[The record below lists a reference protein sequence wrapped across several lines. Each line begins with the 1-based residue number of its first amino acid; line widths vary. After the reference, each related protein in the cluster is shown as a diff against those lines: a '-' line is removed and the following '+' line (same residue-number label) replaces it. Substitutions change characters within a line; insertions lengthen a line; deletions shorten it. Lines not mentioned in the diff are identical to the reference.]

1 MSTLV
6 TSSPPAVAAPGVVT
20 DPRRRRNIL
29 IAMILALVGVVAS
42 VSGLN
47 VAQQQLAVDL
57 GASQSQLLWI
67 INGYTLALAAL
78 LLPIGAI
85 GDRWGRK
92 PILLGGL
99 TLFAVSNV
107 FAALAT
113 TTTALLLARVGA
125 GAAAAMIMPV
135 TLSVITSSFP
145 VEERAKAVGT
155 WSGFAGAG
163 GILGLFVS
171 SFLIDRVSWPWL
183 FVMPIAFAAVA
194 LAMTWR
200 FVGNSREDK
209 AGRFDVAGSILSA
222 VAIGAL
228 ILGIHEGPERGWTD
242 ALTAGGLLVGVAALI
257 AFVVWELR
265 VDHPILDLRVF
276 RNRNLAAG
284 SVTLM
289 VVFAV
294 LMGIFLVLVQFLQ
307 TVAGYSALG
316 AAAGLLPMAAVMMPL
331 STMAPTIAKRIGQ
344 RRTLLIGS
352 ALFATGLVLL
362 ATMVSVSG
370 GYLSILPGLLV
381 LGVGIGLLMSP
392 STTAITESL
401 PEEHQG
407 VASALNDTVREFGGA
422 IGIALLGS
430 VLNAGYR
437 SSVSSSTRD
446 LSPELAH
453 RVEAGIGS
461 AYAASGELGAQAPQV
476 LDAARHALVDGWQLS
491 MWVGV
496 VMAAAVFVFLAVRGG
511 PARRSSDQVLPTVD
525 PLTIHEVAIDERIL
539 VGAAGD

>member
-1 MSTLV
+1 
-6 TSSPPAVAAPGVVT
+6 VAASDVLADLTQTVVS

-29 IAMILALVGVVAS
+29 IAMILALIAVVGS

-47 VAQQQLAVDL
+47 VAQQQLALDL

-67 INGYTLALAAL
+67 INGYTMALAAL
-78 LLPIGAI
+78 LMPIGAI

-92 PILLGGL
+92 PILLAGL
-99 TLFAVSNV
+99 GLFALSNLG
-107 FAALAT
+107 AAMATST
-113 TTTALLLARVGA
+113 TTLLIARIAA

-145 VEERAKAVGT
+145 AEERAKAVGT

-171 SFLIDRVSWPWL
+171 SFLVDRVSWPWL
-183 FVMPIAFAAVA
+183 FAMPLLFAIVA

-200 FVGNSREDK
+200 VVGNSREDHE
-209 AGRFDVAGSILSA
+209 GRFDVWGSVLSA
-222 VAIGAL
+222 VAIGSL
-228 ILGIHEGPERGWTD
+228 VLGIHEGPERGWTD
-242 ALTAGGLLVGVAALI
+242 PITMGGLIIGALALI
-257 AFVVWELR
+257 GFVVWELR
-265 VDHPILDLRVF
+265 DSHPILDLRVF
-276 RNRNLAAG
+276 RNRELAAG
-284 SVTLM
+284 SVTLL

-294 LMGIFLVLVQFLQ
+294 MMGIFLVLVQFLQ
-307 TVAGYSALG
+307 AVAGYSALR
-316 AAAGLLPMAAVMMPL
+316 AAAGLLPMAFVMMPL
-331 STMAPTIAKRIGQ
+331 STAAPTIAKRIGV
-344 RRTLLIGS
+344 RTTLLTGA
-352 ALFATGLVLL
+352 ALFAGGLTLL
-362 ATMVSVSG
+362 ALMVSVEG
-370 GYLSILPGLLV
+370 GYWSILPGLLV

-422 IGIALLGS
+422 VGIALLGS

-437 SSVSSSTRD
+437 SAVSTSTGD
-446 LSPELAH
+446 LPPELAH
-453 RVEAGIGS
+453 QVEDGIGS
-461 AYAASGELGAQAPQV
+461 AYASAPALGSDAPSI

-496 VMAAAVFVFLAVRGG
+496 ALAAGVFVYLVVRGPRRTPPVAIPEPADHFVIAAAV
-511 PARRSSDQVLPTVD
+511 D
-525 PLTIHEVAIDERIL
+525 
-539 VGAAGD
+539 

>member
-1 MSTLV
+1 MSNLLISNPV
-6 TSSPPAVAAPGVVT
+6 GVGPASGVVT
-20 DPRRRRNIL
+20 DSRRRRNIL
-29 IAMILALVGVVAS
+29 TAMILALVAVVGS

-47 VAQQQLAVDL
+47 VAQQQLAMDL

-67 INGYTLALAAL
+67 INGYTMALAAL
-78 LLPIGAI
+78 LMPIGAI

-92 PILLGGL
+92 PILLAGL
-99 TLFAVSNV
+99 VLFAASNV

-113 TTTALLLARVGA
+113 TTTALLVARIGA

-183 FVMPIAFAAVA
+183 FAMPIGFALLA
-194 LAMTWR
+194 LLMTWR

-209 AGRFDVAGSILSA
+209 VGQFDVAGSILSA
-222 VAIGAL
+222 IAIGAL
-228 ILGIHEGPERGWTD
+228 VLGIHEGPERGWTD
-242 ALTAGGLLVGVAALI
+242 AVTMGGLVVGVVALV

-265 VDHPILDLRVF
+265 AAHPILDLRVF
-276 RNRNLAAG
+276 RNRDLAAG
-284 SVTLM
+284 SVTLLI
-289 VVFAV
+289 VFAV

-307 TVAGYSALG
+307 AVAGYSALG

-331 STMAPTIAKRIGQ
+331 STVAPTIAKRIGQ

-352 ALFATGLVLL
+352 ALFITGLALL
-362 ATMVSVSG
+362 ARMVSVEG

-401 PEEHQG
+401 PEEQQG

-422 IGIALLGS
+422 VGIALLGS

-437 SSVSSSTRD
+437 SSVSGSTSE

-453 RVEAGIGS
+453 RVEEGIGS
-461 AYAASGELGAQAPQV
+461 AYASAGELGVRGPQV

-496 VMAAAVFVFLAVRGG
+496 AMAAAVFVYVAVRGPG
-511 PARRSSDQVLPTVD
+511 RRTVERALPMVD
-525 PLTIHEVAIDERIL
+525 DVSIDEPVL
-539 VGAAGD
+539 VGALAD

>member
-1 MSTLV
+1 VSTLEL
-6 TSSPPAVAAPGVVT
+6 SSPAASGVVT
-20 DPRRRRNIL
+20 DSRRRRNIL
-29 IAMILALVGVVAS
+29 IAMILALVAVVAS

-47 VAQQQLAVDL
+47 VAQQQLAIDL

-67 INGYTLALAAL
+67 INGYTMALAAL
-78 LLPIGAI
+78 LMPIGAI

-92 PILLGGL
+92 PILMAGL
-99 TLFAVSNV
+99 ALFAGSNV

-113 TTTALLLARVGA
+113 TTTALLVARIGA

-145 VEERAKAVGT
+145 IEERAKAVGT

-183 FVMPIAFAAVA
+183 FVMPIAFALVA

-209 AGRFDVAGSILSA
+209 AGRFDVAGAIFSS

-228 ILGIHEGPERGWTD
+228 VLGIHEGPEQGWTS
-242 ALTAGGLLVGVAALI
+242 ALTMGGLVVGVVALI

-265 VDHPILDLRVF
+265 ASHPLIDLRVF
-276 RNRNLAAG
+276 RNRDLAAG
-284 SVTLM
+284 SVTLLI
-289 VVFAV
+289 VFAV
-294 LMGIFLVLVQFLQ
+294 LMGIFLVLIQFLQ
-307 TVAGYSALG
+307 AVVGYSALR

-344 RRTLLIGS
+344 RTTLLIG
-352 ALFATGLVLL
+352 AGLFASGLALL
-362 ATMVSVSG
+362 ATMVSVEG
-370 GYLSILPGLLV
+370 GYWSILPGLLV
-381 LGVGIGLLMSP
+381 LGLGIGLLMSP

-422 IGIALLGS
+422 VGIALLGS

-437 SSVSSSTRD
+437 SSVSSSTGS

-453 RVEAGIGS
+453 RVEDGIGS
-461 AYAASGELGAQAPQV
+461 AYASSGELGAQAPQV

-496 VMAAAVFVFLAVRGG
+496 AMAAAVFVYLVVGG
-511 PARRSSDQVLPTVD
+511 PSGRRAEPAMPVIDVTPVD
-525 PLTIHEVAIDERIL
+525 EPVL
-539 VGAAGD
+539 VGALAD

>member
-1 MSTLV
+1 VSNPP
-6 TSSPPAVAAPGVVT
+6 TSAVVVDAASGVVT
-20 DPRRRRNIL
+20 DSRRRRNIL
-29 IAMILALVGVVAS
+29 IAMILALVAVVAS

-47 VAQQQLAVDL
+47 VAQQQLAIDL

-67 INGYTLALAAL
+67 INGYTMALAAL
-78 LLPIGAI
+78 LMPIGAI

-92 PILLGGL
+92 PILLTGL
-99 TLFAVSNV
+99 VLFAVSNV
-107 FAALAT
+107 FAILAT
-113 TTTALLLARVGA
+113 TTTALLIARIVA

-183 FVMPIAFAAVA
+183 FVMPIAFALVA
-194 LAMTWR
+194 MVMTWR
-200 FVGNSREDK
+200 YVGTSREDK
-209 AGRFDVAGSILSA
+209 AGRFDVAGAIFSS

-228 ILGIHEGPERGWTD
+228 VLGIHEGPERGWSD
-242 ALTAGGLLVGVAALI
+242 ALTMGGLVVGLAALA
-257 AFVVWELR
+257 AFVIWELR
-265 VDHPILDLRVF
+265 VAHPILDLRVF
-276 RNRNLAAG
+276 RNRDLAAG
-284 SVTLM
+284 SVTLLI
-289 VVFAV
+289 VFAV
-294 LMGIFLVLVQFLQ
+294 LMGIFLVLIQFLQ
-307 TVAGYSALG
+307 AVVGYSALR

-331 STMAPTIAKRIGQ
+331 STAAPTIAKRIGQ
-344 RRTLLIGS
+344 RTTLLTGA
-352 ALFATGLVLL
+352 ALFTTGLALL
-362 ATMVSVSG
+362 AMMVSVEG
-370 GYLSILPGLLV
+370 GYWSILPGLLV
-381 LGVGIGLLMSP
+381 LGLGIGLLMSP

-422 IGIALLGS
+422 VGIALLGS

-437 SSVSSSTRD
+437 SSVSASTSD

-453 RVEAGIGS
+453 RVQEGIGS
-461 AYAASGELGAQAPQV
+461 AYASAGELGPQGPQV

-491 MWVGV
+491 MWVSV
-496 VMAAAVFVFLAVRGG
+496 AMAAAVFLFLVVRGPSRRRAEQALPVIDVDAVG
-511 PARRSSDQVLPTVD
+511 DMGAREPAL
-525 PLTIHEVAIDERIL
+525 A
-539 VGAAGD
+539 GAFAD

>member
-1 MSTLV
+1 MSNPP
-6 TSSPPAVAAPGVVT
+6 TSHPIAVDTASGVVT
-20 DPRRRRNIL
+20 DSRRRRNIL
-29 IAMILALVGVVAS
+29 IAMILALIGVVAS

-47 VAQQQLAVDL
+47 VAQQQLAIDL

-67 INGYTLALAAL
+67 INGYTMALAAL
-78 LLPIGAI
+78 LMPIGAI

-92 PILLGGL
+92 PILLAGL
-99 TLFAVSNV
+99 ALFAASNV

-113 TTTALLLARVGA
+113 TTTALLVARIGA

-183 FVMPIAFAAVA
+183 FVMPIVFAVVAF
-194 LAMTWR
+194 AMTWR

-209 AGRFDVAGSILSA
+209 VGRFDVAGSILSA
-222 VAIGAL
+222 IAIGAL
-228 ILGIHEGPERGWTD
+228 VLGIHEGPERGWTD
-242 ALTAGGLLVGVAALI
+242 MFTMGGLVVGVVALL

-265 VDHPILDLRVF
+265 AAHPILDLRVF
-276 RNRNLAAG
+276 RNRDLAAG
-284 SVTLM
+284 SVTLLI
-289 VVFAV
+289 VFAV

-307 TVAGYSALG
+307 AVAGYSALG

-331 STMAPTIAKRIGQ
+331 STVAPTIAKRIGQ

-352 ALFATGLVLL
+352 ALFATGLTLL
-362 ATMVSVSG
+362 AMMVSVAG

-401 PEEHQG
+401 PEEQQG

-422 IGIALLGS
+422 VGIALLGS

-437 SSVSSSTRD
+437 SSVSGSTSE

-453 RVEAGIGS
+453 RVEEGIGS
-461 AYAASGELGAQAPQV
+461 AYAAAGELGAQGPQV
-476 LDAARHALVDGWQLS
+476 LGAARQALVDGWQLS

-496 VMAAAVFVFLAVRGG
+496 AMATAVFLFLAVRG
-511 PARRSSDQVLPTVD
+511 PARRSREQSLPSVHD
-525 PLTIHEVAIDERIL
+525 VSIDERVL
-539 VGAAGD
+539 VGVLAD